1 MAEFKLDP
9 SEHVQKLLLL
19 RVERLRELAR
29 ALELLASGH
38 GPTLEELAAA
48 PLLSHWRVVAGP
60 PSHALTGSVTGHPI
74 LGDSREILTSELTFL
89 DETHRIA
96 RTVSRWYRLDEP
108 APLEERRGGPRH

>member
-1 MAEFKLDP
+1 MTAFKLDP
-9 SEHVQKLLLL
+9 SDHLRKLLLL

-29 ALELLASGH
+29 ALELVASGH

-48 PLLSHWRVVAGP
+48 PVLSHWRVVAGP
-60 PSHALTGSVTGHPI
+60 PSHALRGSVTGHPI
-74 LGDSREILTSELTFL
+74 LGDCAEMLTSDLVFL

-108 APLEERRGGPRH
+108 GPLEERRGGPRH